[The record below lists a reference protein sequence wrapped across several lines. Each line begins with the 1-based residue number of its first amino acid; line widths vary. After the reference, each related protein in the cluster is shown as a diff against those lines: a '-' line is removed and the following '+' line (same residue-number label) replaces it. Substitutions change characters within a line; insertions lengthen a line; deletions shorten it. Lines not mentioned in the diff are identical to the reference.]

1 MNDFIALLS
10 GGLGGSI
17 LGTVGGIFSKVWET
31 KQRAKDQ
38 EHEYK
43 MAQVNQAHE
52 AQMSQLNAHAR
63 MEELEVGY
71 QTKVA
76 EGEYQGLIASI
87 ESDKATFSAA
97 PTSKWMIAVDFIRGT
112 MRSWLTSL
120 LVIYMGLALLYLT
133 QHYNV
138 QLTNAQVYDLI
149 TSILT
154 CLVTCTS
161 ASLLWWF
168 GSRGATPK
176 KGE

>member
-1 MNDFIALLS
+1 MNDFLTVLS

-17 LGTVGGIFSKVWET
+17 LGAIGGIFSKIWEA

-38 EHEYK
+38 EHEWR

-52 AQMSQLNAHAR
+52 VQMSQLNANAR
-63 MEELEVGY
+63 MEELDIAY
-71 QTKVA
+71 QTKA
-76 EGEYQGLIASI
+76 LEGEYAGLLASI

-120 LVIYMGLALLYLT
+120 LVIYMGLALVYLT
-133 QHYNV
+133 QKYNV
-138 QLTNAQVYDLI
+138 ELNNQQVYDLVNN
-149 TSILT
+149 ILT
-154 CLVTCTS
+154 CLVTCAS

-168 GSRGATPK
+168 GSRSTPTK